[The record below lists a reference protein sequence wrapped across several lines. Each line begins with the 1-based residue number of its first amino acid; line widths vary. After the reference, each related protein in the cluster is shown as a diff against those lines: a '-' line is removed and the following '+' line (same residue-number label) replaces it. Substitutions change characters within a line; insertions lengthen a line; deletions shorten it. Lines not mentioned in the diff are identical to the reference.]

1 MKNIKWLILSL
12 IGVANIHGDSWIFK
26 SEEEAKEVFRD
37 SKIVCREIVDPSY
50 DQTFKMVM
58 STDPDKQKYLMS
70 FLNSIYFP
78 RAKGEEVMIRR
89 IEALDKE
96 NEKMKEPQKKKTKK
110 SEKSSNNITL
120 CDVACKCIYYAD
132 HSSEDSGDRRK
143 RSSDEIKEAFDLEMQ
158 RSKQANFTIRLMNYG
173 QNLRT
178 RNKVCV
184 KALGLLNF
192 PKEKV
197 LQDESA
203 CYAWCRI
210 NPMTNQPERLT
221 EKENILE
228 TNTIDLRKLADGKE
242 IYINGKKL
250 DIVGITWLKLF
261 GVKQW
266 CKPSDNGVKYKI
278 YYPED
283 KIDKNIKDVIEIIL
297 SCINQE
303 DYEDML
309 RVIENAEDSL
319 NTAKN
324 EGINIGK
331 AEGIEIGKAEGIKQT
346 IKKMYSKGMGE
357 EQIANVLELPLEEV
371 QKMLSE

>member
-1 MKNIKWLILSL
+1 MKNIRWIILSL
-12 IGVANIHGDSWIFK
+12 IGIANIHGDSWIFK
-26 SEEEAKEVFRD
+26 SKKEAKAAFPN
-37 SKIVCREIVDPSY
+37 SNIVCKEIVDPSY

-58 STDPDKQKYLMS
+58 STDSNKQKYLMS

-78 RAKGEEVMIRR
+78 GAKGEDVMIRR

-143 RSSDEIKEAFDLEMQ
+143 RSSDEIEEAFDLEMQ
-158 RSKQANFTIRLMNYG
+158 RSKQTKFTIRLMNYG
-173 QNLRT
+173 LNLQT

-192 PKEKV
+192 PKEKF

-203 CYAWCRI
+203 CYAWCKI
-210 NPMTNQPERLT
+210 NPKTNQPERLT

-228 TNTIDLRKLADGKE
+228 TNTIDLRKLAKDE
-242 IYINGKKL
+242 DIYINGKEL

-266 CKPSDNGVKYKI
+266 CEPSDNGVKYKI

-283 KIDKNIKDVIEIIL
+283 EIDKNIKEVIEIIL

-303 DYEDML
+303 YYQEML
-309 RVIENAEDSL
+309 RVIENAQDIL

-324 EGINIGK
+324 EGIEIGK
-331 AEGIEIGKAEGIKQT
+331 TEGIEIGRMEEELKNILIRD
-346 IKKMYSKGMGE
+346 IKKYKKATN
-357 EQIANVLELPLEEV
+357 ANAKKP
-371 QKMLSE
+371 KTSEKKRKQ